1 MNRPLISLVNKK
13 IEQLERYNEITSR
26 MIYEDVEGVGELIDK
41 RQDIITALDGVSVD
55 IKKFV
60 SEQAIDHQSTLN
72 KLLKFEDINGLTG
85 DLVDLQK
92 KIKESKKL
100 VDTINKNDKLAY
112 DRIKKMRDDIVVEM
126 ANSQKS
132 KKVVDYLS
140 QTATDLSKGRM
151 LNISH

>member
-140 QTATDLSKGRM
+140 QTATDLYKGRM